1 MIALALTLVVCAPGY
16 PGSRAE
22 AQPTMDALAQAL
34 SRESGLEV
42 RAVYEETESAG
53 LARLARKDAALL
65 LSPLPFWFVHR
76 QELKM
81 TARLAAVPQGGE
93 ALERWALVGG
103 RANAGSL
110 EGYVL
115 LSTAG
120 YAPRFVHAVVPTL
133 PRDAKI
139 EQTATVLSALRRAA
153 NGEKVVVL
161 LDGTQAASLQ
171 KLPFAAQLQTLH
183 TSPPVPN
190 ALLSTVG
197 ARLDA
202 KRTRTLLDAFTRLS
216 KSDAGRAALSGAQL
230 SAFVP
235 ADAAALGALHP

>member
-53 LARLARKDAALL
+53 LTRLAQKDAALL

-76 QELKM
+76 QELKL

-103 RANAGSL
+103 RANAASL
-110 EGYVL
+110 EGDAV

-120 YAPRFVHAVVPTL
+120 YAPRFVHAIAPAL
-133 PRDAKI
+133 PKDAKI
-139 EQTATVLSALRRAA
+139 EQTATVLSAL
-153 NGEKVVVL
+153 
-161 LDGTQAASLQ
+161 
-171 KLPFAAQLQTLH
+171 
-183 TSPPVPN
+183 
-190 ALLSTVG
+190 
-197 ARLDA
+197 
-202 KRTRTLLDAFTRLS
+202 
-216 KSDAGRAALSGAQL
+216 
-230 SAFVP
+230 
-235 ADAAALGALHP
+235 